1 MNTIETL
8 PKSIECGGDTYF
20 LSMYITAWDKYC
32 LCYRGIKKNE
42 QGDRNT
48 ILSVVVEGEHP
59 DKPAYE
65 IPDDITVIA
74 DAIDFDDAVRITRI
88 RINKNFK
95 SILRYSD

>member
-1 MNTIETL
+1 MNSIETL
-8 PKSIECGGDTYF
+8 PKSVECGGDTYF
-20 LSMYITAWDKYC
+20 LSIYITAWDKYC
-32 LCYRGIKKNE
+32 LCYRGMEKDE
-42 QGDRNT
+42 RGDRKT
-48 ILSVVVEGEHP
+48 ILSVVVEGERP

-74 DAIDFDDAVRITRI
+74 DAIDLDDAVRITRI

>member
-1 MNTIETL
+1 MIETL
-8 PKSIECGGDTYF
+8 PKSVECGGDTYF

-32 LCYRGIKKNE
+32 LCYRGMEKDEMGVRKS
-42 QGDRNT
+42 
-48 ILSVVVEGEHP
+48 ILSVVVEGERP
-59 DKPAYE
+59 GKPAYE

-74 DAIDFDDAVRITRI
+74 DAIDLDDAVRITRI

>member
-8 PKSIECGGDTYF
+8 PKSVECGGDTYF

-32 LCYRGIKKNE
+32 LCYRGMEKDEMGVRKS
-42 QGDRNT
+42 
-48 ILSVVVEGEHP
+48 ILSVVVEGERP
-59 DKPAYE
+59 GKPAYE

-74 DAIDFDDAVRITRI
+74 DAIDLDDAVRITRI